1 MKDEFK
7 DLKSW
12 ASEHATSLVLGG
24 IGGFMLIAWLLTRKK
39 QKVSPGN
46 AQEPNLNME
55 RYIFDIPVAGS
66 LETVVVEAGG
76 ECYSVSLDGKHLG
89 TMYRDEDLGLEWNTT
104 DEALKDHLWDIAA
117 KLSEAF
123 SRKGFPSLLKGA
135 YAQILKT
142 DWKTEETL
150 EVTVDEDTDLE
161 VFTTFLTDEILN
173 IVDFEEHLDLLVK
186 KPDSTYFKIVG
197 IN

>member
-1 MKDEFK
+1 MKDELK
-7 DLKSW
+7 EIKSW
-12 ASEHATSLVLGG
+12 ATEHSVPIVLGG
-24 IGGFMLIAWLLTRKK
+24 IAAFILTAWLLTRKK
-39 QKVSPGN
+39 QKLSPEH
-46 AQEPNLNME
+46 AQEPSLNME
-55 RYIFDIPVAGS
+55 RYIFDIPVSGR

-123 SRKGFPSLLKGA
+123 SRQGFPSLLKGA

-150 EVTVDEDTDLE
+150 EVTVDENTDLE

-186 KPDSTYFKIVG
+186 KPESTYVKIVG